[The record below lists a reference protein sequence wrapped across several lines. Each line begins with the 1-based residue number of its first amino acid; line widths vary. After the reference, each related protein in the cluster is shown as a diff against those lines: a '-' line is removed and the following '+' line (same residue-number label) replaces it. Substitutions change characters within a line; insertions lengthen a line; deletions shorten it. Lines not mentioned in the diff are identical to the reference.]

1 MIWPKIAKHKT
12 NFSFIY
18 KKGKD
23 ISMFSNIEIRKKNY
37 HHKNPIFLKDVD
49 VEKVLLVSTKIFSRE
64 RNYKYFIGRMYD
76 DQDKS
81 LHIILLK
88 TGAYV
93 KHYDWQIKW
102 MYFLKITNYQKNAII
117 L

>member
-1 MIWPKIAKHKT
+1 M
-12 NFSFIY
+12 Y

-23 ISMFSNIEIRKKNY
+23 ISMFSDIEIQKKITTI
-37 HHKNPIFLKDVD
+37 KILFFLKDVD

-93 KHYDWQIKW
+93 KHYD
-102 MYFLKITNYQKNAII
+102 
-117 L
+117 